1 MIGADR
7 RTRGFLAAAILL
19 GGFVGPLLLLFGLR
33 MALAGSVS
41 LILNLEMAATACLG
55 ILLFREH
62 LPRRGL
68 LAVAGIV
75 GAGILISLASGWP
88 GVAAGFL
95 VGLACVCWG
104 LDNHFTALIDGIT
117 PAQSTL
123 WKGAAAGTA
132 NLAIGLYLAPLA
144 ASWTHVSA
152 ALAVGALAYGIS
164 ITLYISSAQQLG
176 ATRAQGVFA
185 TAPFIGAGVAFVALG
200 EPFGVWHV
208 AGLVVLVPSVLA
220 LVASQHT
227 HIHEHPVV
235 EHIHSHRHDDGHHLH
250 QHPGLQ
256 PSTRHTHWHR
266 HEPLVHEHPHWPDI
280 HHRHAH

>member
-1 MIGADR
+1 MTVTTQVGRFRWHAVTIGLVSALLFGASIPASKGLLDYLTPFQLAGLLYLGGAAGVLSLAARSPRAGRSMIGADR
-7 RTRGFLAAAILL
+7 RTRGLLAGAILL
-19 GGFVGPLLLLFGLR
+19 GGFAGPVLLLFGLR

-88 GVAAGFL
+88 GVAAGLL
-95 VGLACVCWG
+95 VSLACVCWA

-123 WKGAAAGTA
+123 WKGAVAGTA
-132 NLAIGLYLAPLA
+132 NLAIGLYLAPLT
-144 ASWTHVSA
+144 ASWTHVSV

-164 ITLYISSAQQLG
+164 ITFYISSAQQLG
-176 ATRAQGVFA
+176 ATRAQGIFA
-185 TAPFIGAGVAFVALG
+185 TAPFIGAGVA
-200 EPFGVWHV
+200 
-208 AGLVVLVPSVLA
+208 
-220 LVASQHT
+220 
-227 HIHEHPVV
+227 
-235 EHIHSHRHDDGHHLH
+235 
-250 QHPGLQ
+250 
-256 PSTRHTHWHR
+256 
-266 HEPLVHEHPHWPDI
+266 
-280 HHRHAH
+280 